1 MYRIQFD
8 SVLTGKNPGN
18 YITIFEIYF
27 TLQIHGTFRQN
38 YFFQGLILM
47 TKPCVSWPWDSLH
60 IASSPGHCVTR

>member
-18 YITIFEIYF
+18 YVTIFEIYF
-27 TLQIHGTFRQN
+27 YKTTEHFDRTI
-38 YFFQGLILM
+38 FFQELILM

-60 IASSPGHCVTR
+60 IAPSPGHCVTR